1 MPDTVTDERHWTEA
15 AYFSY
20 GTQYYV
26 AARFAVSNRLTHV
39 AGQLFHH
46 AIEFY
51 LKGVLSRTMPYDDR
65 KDLNHRL
72 NEMWRLFK
80 QVAGQPDLKRFDY
93 TIRTLDWFR
102 DLRYPDAP
110 RALTP
115 RTFVLSWVDDEP
127 PSPESEDDR
136 KFYLLAPS
144 LIEELVRTIY
154 LLAGADHPPG
164 TIQTYCLEH
173 LAVGA
178 KVPLG
183 HLADLAAFV
192 RSLREHGACQT
203 QYGGI
208 CDAVAHETDRVLI
221 WGLPTPM
228 AGRPAASDMG
238 GGHAP

>member
-1 MPDTVTDERHWTEA
+1 MPDTATDERHWTEG

-72 NEMWRLFK
+72 NEMWKLFK
-80 QVAGQPDLKRFDY
+80 QVAGQHDLDRFDY

-110 RALTP
+110 PALRP

-127 PSPESEDDR
+127 PIPEPEADR
-136 KFYLLAPS
+136 KFCLLAPS
-144 LIEELVRTIY
+144 LVEELVRAIY
-154 LLAGADHPPG
+154 RVAGADIEAIRRTLAPPALHVFDHMDP
-164 TIQTYCLEH
+164 IRC
-173 LAVGA
+173 
-178 KVPLG
+178 
-183 HLADLAAFV
+183 
-192 RSLREHGACQT
+192 
-203 QYGGI
+203 
-208 CDAVAHETDRVLI
+208 
-221 WGLPTPM
+221 
-228 AGRPAASDMG
+228 
-238 GGHAP
+238 